1 VSEFAPPSCQ
11 RFLSYIVGWLGVLGW
26 QTAAA
31 TVSYLGGK
39 QMQGLIVLHNPSYE
53 PKAWHGTLLIW
64 LILFICCLFN
74 TFFSRKLPLI
84 EGVIVILHVAGF
96 FAVIIPLWVMGD
108 RGDTAEV
115 FTKFEDNSGWNN
127 LPLSTIIGLV
137 GAASTFIGSEAGVH
151 MAEEVRDAAYVVPRA
166 MMWTWLGNGLL
177 GWIMAITF
185 CFCVGDTLSV
195 LLTPTGTPFIQ
206 VFLNTTGSVGGATG
220 LTVLMVVIGTFACVA
235 VMATNSRQLF
245 AFARDN
251 GVPFSRIFSKVSSL
265 KSQYD
270 GTGANPKTGLSLK
283 RGTPQCSVLDTRI
296 CDATITHQPR
306 VQCRIYAGRVSW
318 SCFYAHLLHHLY
330 FLRCFEE
337 DPWRTT
343 VAFEIRFG
351 QVGSS
356 HQHHLGGFPGIPV
369 GFLFLPCPTKAGG
382 G

>member
-1 VSEFAPPSCQ
+1 VS
-11 RFLSYIVGWLGVLGW
+11 LGW

-39 QMQGLIVLHNPSYE
+39 QMQGLIVLHNLSYE

-64 LILFICCLFN
+64 LILFICCIFN
-74 TFFSRKLPLI
+74 TFFSRKLPLV

-96 FAVIIPLWVMGD
+96 FAVIIPLWVIGD
-108 RGDTAEV
+108 RGNTAEV

-220 LTVLMVVIGTFACVA
+220 LTVLMIVIGTFACVA

-251 GVPFSRIFSKVSSL
+251 GVPFSRIFSKVSVS
-265 KSQYD
+265 
-270 GTGANPKTGLSLK
+270 NPPTTGL
-283 RGTPQCSVLDTRI
+283 VLTR
-296 CDATITHQPR
+296 
-306 VQCRIYAGRVSW
+306 
-318 SCFYAHLLHHLY
+318 
-330 FLRCFEE
+330 
-337 DPWRTT
+337 
-343 VAFEIRFG
+343 
-351 QVGSS
+351 
-356 HQHHLGGFPGIPV
+356 
-369 GFLFLPCPTKAGG
+369 K
-382 G
+382 